1 MEKLPAKYAKHTENQ
16 LEIGNFFRGF
26 RVFRGLWRHGT
37 VTLFKIGFLPVT
49 VVDIFDILVVAF
61 VFYELFMLMRG
72 TRASQMFL
80 GLLLLL
86 VASFV
91 AQTLQMEGVSW
102 LVSQIQTVWVIAFV
116 ILFQPELRRIL
127 IHMGQSRMVRLFYK
141 GSESRVIDEIVKGT
155 ATLSERGY
163 GGLMVI
169 TRDTGI
175 AAIIETGTKIR
186 AEVSAALIATIFT
199 PRSPL
204 HDGAMIIQDEMVEA
218 AQCILPLS
226 ENPNMDPTMGT
237 RHRAALGLS
246 EESDAV
252 IVVVSEETQAISL
265 AVEGK
270 MERNIT
276 PQVLRDRLGT
286 LLGMKV
292 AENRGKERV

>member
-1 MEKLPAKYAKHTENQ
+1 
-16 LEIGNFFRGF
+16 
-26 RVFRGLWRHGT
+26 
-37 VTLFKIGFLPVT
+37 
-49 VVDIFDILVVAF
+49 
-61 VFYELFMLMRG
+61 
-72 TRASQMFL
+72 
-80 GLLLLL
+80 
-86 VASFV
+86 
-91 AQTLQMEGVSW
+91 
-102 LVSQIQTVWVIAFV
+102 VIAFV

>member
-1 MEKLPAKYAKHTENQ
+1 
-16 LEIGNFFRGF
+16 
-26 RVFRGLWRHGT
+26 VFRGLWRHGT